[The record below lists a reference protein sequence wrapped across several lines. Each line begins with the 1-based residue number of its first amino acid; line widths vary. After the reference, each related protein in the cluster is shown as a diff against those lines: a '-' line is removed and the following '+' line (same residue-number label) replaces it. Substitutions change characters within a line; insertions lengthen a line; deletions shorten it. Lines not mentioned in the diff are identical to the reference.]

1 MSLEIYR
8 NVAKNIKGFQ
18 RSLWKYYKDLENQIG
33 HIDARAATLLK
44 AKELTGDDSCRIR
57 ITKNSLQIRFYDK
70 E

>member
-1 MSLEIYR
+1 MDLEIYR
-8 NVAKNIKGFQ
+8 DVAKNIKGFQ
-18 RSLWKYYKDLENQIG
+18 RALWKYYKDLENQTG
-33 HIDARAATLLK
+33 QLAAKNATLLK

>member
-1 MSLEIYR
+1 MDLEIYR

-18 RSLWKYYKDLENQIG
+18 RALWKYYKSLEDQVG
-33 HIDARAATLLK
+33 QIDARKATLIK